1 MWELDYR
8 ESWVP
13 KNWCF
18 WTVVLEK
25 NLESPLDCKD
35 IQPVHPKGNQSWI
48 FIGRTNAEAETPVLW
63 PPDAKNWLIWK
74 DPDAGKDE
82 GRRRRGQQRM
92 RWLDGITN
100 SMDMSLSKFWGLV
113 MEREAWRAAVHGV
126 TKSWTRL
133 SGWTKLGHPCPPTI
147 SSFLGNECIC
157 MHGDS
162 LVLREWNETIADGQ
176 ACCTTG
182 LASAPSLQGSPRWFK
197 VVLCYSRSLIFII
210 NHWPGKCNW
219 AFESELHS
227 ECVLK
232 LYRPLLDGL

>member
-1 MWELDYR
+1 
-8 ESWVP
+8 
-13 KNWCF
+13 
-18 WTVVLEK
+18 
-25 NLESPLDCKD
+25 
-35 IQPVHPKGNQSWI
+35 
-48 FIGRTNAEAETPVLW
+48 
-63 PPDAKNWLIWK
+63 
-74 DPDAGKDE
+74 
-82 GRRRRGQQRM
+82 M

-100 SMDMSLSKFWGLV
+100 SMDMSLSKLWELV
-113 MEREAWRAAVHGV
+113 IDREAWHAAVHGV

-133 SGWTKLGHPCPPTI
+133 SDWSKLGHPCPPTI

-162 LVLREWNETIADGQ
+162 LVLREWDETLADGQ

-182 LASAPSLQGSPRWFK
+182 LASAPPFQGSPRWFK

-232 LYRPLLDGL
+232 LYRPLLDGFINGNGAWSLICWCRYYHLCCLCSVTSVSFAWPASPVSWVSVFSVQI